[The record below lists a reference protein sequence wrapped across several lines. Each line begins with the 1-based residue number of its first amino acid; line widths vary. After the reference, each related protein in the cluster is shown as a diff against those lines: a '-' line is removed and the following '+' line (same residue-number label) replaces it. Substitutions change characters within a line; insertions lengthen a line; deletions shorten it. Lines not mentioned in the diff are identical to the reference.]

1 MIITIARQCGCGAA
15 NVGKLLS
22 KHYGIPFYTR
32 KNLLEMADKRGML
45 DEMESFLMNV
55 LSMSCSLPFLL
66 LERIDAT

>member
-45 DEMESFLMNV
+45 DEMESFLMSAR
-55 LSMSCSLPFLL
+55 LMSCSLPFLRL
-66 LERIDAT
+66 VRIGEI

>member
-32 KNLLEMADKRGML
+32 KNLLEMADKEVCLTRWNL
-45 DEMESFLMNV
+45 F
-55 LSMSCSLPFLL
+55 
-66 LERIDAT
+66 